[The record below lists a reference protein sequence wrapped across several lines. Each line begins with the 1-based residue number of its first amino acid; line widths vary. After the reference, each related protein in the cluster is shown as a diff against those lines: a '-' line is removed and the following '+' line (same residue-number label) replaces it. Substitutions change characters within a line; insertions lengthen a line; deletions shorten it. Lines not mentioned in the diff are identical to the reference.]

1 MVLSD
6 NSPPKRVF
14 QTESNCQ
21 EVLLCPLAREA
32 RRESRPMVCVVVSIV
47 EEHGAKWGPLGREGL
62 VPLSK
67 QRGAGETVHLA
78 A

>member
-1 MVLSD
+1 
-6 NSPPKRVF
+6 
-14 QTESNCQ
+14 
-21 EVLLCPLAREA
+21 
-32 RRESRPMVCVVVSIV
+32 MVCVVVSIV
-47 EEHGAKWGPLGREGL
+47 EEHGAEWGPLGREGL